1 MANYIGPITLDHPH
15 VREGDEIKPD
25 GSETI
30 NVVCSPIQAKQL
42 LGLAENVVKNDYGP
56 LKVIKGLNT
65 RWGVLPVNT
74 SENLKINE
82 GSPHVGFYILGDP
95 EEEVKSPILS
105 LVKIPAEM
113 ISRNLNEY
121 LTLLY
126 SKGGEDGSTIESGYE
141 DTEEV
146 TVFEDTFDSAYTG
159 NWNTYETYYMSPG
172 SISTSGG
179 KLVLTGTNNSGAAY
193 GAWGRIKTTSKF
205 SLQPPVT
212 LEFDLE
218 YVSGTYCYLN
228 LIMVPS
234 LPQPWSLTNNAKSSN
249 FIRFYVHHKDG
260 KLYLAVYRCKAGST
274 ATMVAKTV
282 LNVSTEYNPNFRVV
296 IGENG
301 YMEIYIDK
309 TGGTSFPSEP
319 NWKGNTGLSWKNYY
333 FMYEMQQYSFS
344 PVTYR
349 AGNFKAYKDA
359 AANKNNIVVAPPN
372 AKCNLTP
379 DFTRESEEG
388 DVKCFVN
395 SLDPIN
401 YQITPANFY
410 KGTVKAMNGNYTDNT
425 YRLVT
430 DNEVELDATK
440 FYVSNGLVKLVT
452 TVDSVEFYYWNGSA
466 YVLLNEFT
474 LPQNISLIR
483 PFHVTPW
490 EFTLQL
496 DRTYWTIRA
505 GKPFI
510 WVKHEYDDIGF
521 TKTTCVF
528 HDDIIHC
535 GLSDDADVSMLTQPY
550 SLHYGPYNLL
560 TQNQYDLE
568 SGVEGWVG
576 TGTDGPITQ
585 VSPGAY
591 GSYCAKVT
599 TLGSTG
605 QGIMQDPSANSD
617 ISYIDDPT
625 GLIMYGGMNLKGS
638 GTVRL
643 EIIERDSL
651 GSVLKVSKSS
661 DIVLSPTFTSRPIFH
676 TITNPDTDYVSLKV
690 LTSVASVA
698 EIYIDHNF
706 LGPAYTLSYV
716 HWCQPPRAYNRYGL
730 TIIKKDP
737 TTIKTNSIPASS
749 MTGLGVYDQMRPPSH
764 PDHFKSLMRE
774 WHNQTRQALALQ
786 SV

>member
-1 MANYIGPITLDHPH
+1 MANYIGPITLAHPH
-15 VREGDEIKPD
+15 VREGDEIKGD
-25 GSETI
+25 GSEAI
-30 NVVCSPIQAKQL
+30 NIPCHPIIAKQL

-56 LKVIKGLNT
+56 VRIIKGLNT

-159 NWNTYETYYMSPG
+159 NWNTYETYYMTSA
-172 SISTSGG
+172 SVSTSGG
-179 KLVLTGTNNSGAAY
+179 KLVLTGTNTSGAKY

-205 SLQPPVT
+205 SLQPPFTV
-212 LEFDLE
+212 EFDLE

-228 LIMVPS
+228 LLMVPS
-234 LPQPWSLTNNAKSSN
+234 LPQPWNLTTNTKTSN
-249 FIRFYVHHKDG
+249 YIRFAIHHKDG
-260 KLYLAVYRCKAGST
+260 KFYLLAQRCKAGAVTS
-274 ATMVAKTV
+274 MIHYQQ
-282 LNVSTEYNPNFRVV
+282 LNFSTEKNPNFKVKV
-296 IGENG
+296 TESG
-301 YMEIYIDK
+301 YMEIYVDK
-309 TGGTSFPSEP
+309 SGGTNFGNPV
-319 NWKGNTGLSWKNYY
+319 WKGNTGLSWKNYY
-333 FMYEMQQYSFS
+333 FIYEMQQYSFS

-395 SLDPIN
+395 PLDPIN

-430 DNEVELDATK
+430 DNEVELDPQK
-440 FYVSNGLVKLVT
+440 FYVSNGLIKLVT
-452 TVDSVEFYYWNGSA
+452 TTNGVQFQYWNGSG
-466 YVLLNEFT
+466 YVTLNTFT
-474 LPQNISLIR
+474 LPDSISLIR
-483 PFHVTPW
+483 PWMVTPW
-490 EFTLQL
+490 WFVLQL
-496 DRTYWTIRA
+496 DRTYWHIRA

-521 TKTTCVF
+521 TKKTCVF
-528 HDDIIHC
+528 HDDTIHC
-535 GLSDDADVSMLTQPY
+535 GLSDGADVSMLTQPY
-550 SLHYGPYNLL
+550 SLHYTPYNLL
-560 TQNQYDLE
+560 TQNQCDLE
-568 SGVEGWVG
+568 SGVAGWTTVG
-576 TGTDGPITQ
+576 TVGPITQ
-585 VSPGAY
+585 VSPGWY

-599 TLGSTG
+599 TPGDVG
-605 QGIMQDPSANSD
+605 RGIMQHPDAYSD

-625 GLIMYGGMNLKGS
+625 GLIMYGGMGLKGS
-638 GTVRL
+638 GTVHL
-643 EIIERDSL
+643 EFIERDSS
-651 GSVLKVSKSS
+651 GSILNSSKSS
-661 DIVLSPTFTSRPIFH
+661 DIVLPPTFKARGMFH
-676 TITNPDTDYVSLKV
+676 TITDPDTEYVSLKV

-698 EIYIDHNF
+698 EIYIDNNMIT
-706 LGPAYTLSYV
+706 PTYNLSNNPW
-716 HWCQPPRAYNRYGL
+716 HMPPSASNRYGL
-730 TIIKKDP
+730 IITKKDP

-786 SV
+786 SI